1 MVVRLCLSGPVEV
14 VLRGRAMDAGPP
26 QRRAVLAALAVDAG
40 RPVPVEA
47 LIERVWGADPPE
59 GARRA
64 LYAHICRIRRLGE
77 ERDTGGRGRLPVLRR
92 PGGYQLDLDPDA
104 VDLRRF
110 RRLVALARVSGQ
122 PRDRQAALLRESLA
136 LWRGEP
142 LAGLRGAWPARVR
155 EAWRRRRVDAAV
167 RLADLEVHSGDP
179 AAVAQQLRDL
189 LDEHPTT
196 ESVAEALMHAL
207 YMAGDGAEA
216 LRCYAQLRHRLA
228 EELGAEPGHGLR
240 ELHRRILLGR
250 PPRGALY
257 MPSASADSDTDART
271 GSVGQFLLAD

>member
-1 MVVRLCLSGPVEV
+1 MVVRLRLSGPVEV
-14 VLRGRAMDAGPP
+14 VLRGRPVDVGPP

-40 RPVPVEA
+40 RPVPVEV

-64 LYAHICRIRRLGE
+64 LYAHICRIRRLGQE
-77 ERDTGGRGRLPVLRR
+77 PGTGGRGRLPVLRR
-92 PGGYQLDLDPDA
+92 CGGYQLDLDPDA
-104 VDLRRF
+104 VDLRKF
-110 RRLVALARVSGQ
+110 LRLVALARVSGQ
-122 PRDRQAALLRESLA
+122 SQDRRAALLRESLA

-142 LAGLRGAWPARVR
+142 LAGLRGGWSSRVR

-167 RLADLEVHSGDP
+167 RLADIEVHGGDP
-179 AAVAQQLRDL
+179 AAVAHQLRDL

-196 ESVAEALMHAL
+196 EPVAEALMYAL
-207 YMAGDGAEA
+207 YVAGDGAEA
-216 LRCYAQLRHRLA
+216 LRCYAQLRHRLV

-250 PPRGALY
+250 PPGGAADLS
-257 MPSASADSDTDART
+257 SAPAAPDTDART
-271 GSVGQFLLAD
+271 GPAGQFLLAD

>member
-14 VLRGRAMDAGPP
+14 VLRERSVDAGPP

-40 RPVPVEA
+40 RAVPVDV
-47 LIERVWGADPPE
+47 LIERVWGANPPE

-77 ERDTGGRGRLPVLRR
+77 EPDSGGRGWLPVLRR
-92 PGGYQLDLDPDA
+92 SGGYQLDLDPDA

-110 RRLVALARVSGQ
+110 HRLVALAHVSGQ
-122 PRDRQAALLRESLA
+122 PQDRRAALLRESLA

-142 LAGLRGAWPARVR
+142 LVGLRGGWPVRVR

-167 RLADLEVHSGDP
+167 RLADIEVRSGDP

-207 YMAGDGAEA
+207 YLAGDGAEA
-216 LRCYAQLRHRLA
+216 LRCYAQLRHRLV

-240 ELHRRILLGR
+240 DLHRRILLGR
-250 PPRGALY
+250 PPGGAPY
-257 MPSASADSDTDART
+257 MPSAPAVPDTDARI
-271 GSVGQFLLAD
+271 SPVGQLLLAD